1 MDKIPSAQ
9 QTLEHIASQYPPH
22 NQDDNA
28 SLKGR
33 EATLEMHIAFE
44 SIIIAISTDFI
55 NLPPDQIDAGIVQA
69 LYAISS
75 FAGVDRSYIFLFSDD
90 ATTMSNIYEWCAP
103 GIAPAQAEMQQV
115 SVSEFAWSNTQLLN
129 REILYIPRVADLPP
143 EANAERREF
152 ERQGIQSLIAVPM
165 PSDDRVLG
173 FLGFD
178 AVHKERYWSDE
189 SITLLKIVGQ
199 IFVNALRRK
208 HTDEQLRESQR
219 TLEQHVQSRTR
230 QLTTLL
236 EVQQALSSRLD
247 PDAVMQMIAE
257 EGRQLIGAD
266 FAALF
271 VRDDDTLRVTALAGT
286 YGPKMVVGYQMSLY
300 QSATGLA
307 MISQQGVRI
316 PSRDDPRVN
325 RVAMEHAGIQAMLS
339 VPLVSGDMPVGVLS
353 VGNQQ
358 PYTFTE
364 TDEHTLMLLAPGAT
378 IALENARLYAQAQ
391 QVAAMEERQRI
402 ARDLHDALTQ
412 TLFSASM
419 IADVLPRLW
428 ERNPVEGQRRLGELR
443 QLTRGALA
451 EMRTLLL
458 ELRPAALTE
467 ANLGDVLKQLG
478 EAITGR
484 ARLPVTVTV
493 SGAGI
498 LPPEVQVAFYRI
510 AQETLNNAV
519 KHAGAHAV
527 EVTLAFHPDKV
538 SLRICDDGC
547 GFDPSDIAAGHFG
560 LGIMQERAAAIEAQL
575 AVVSQRSKG
584 TEVTVVWYT
593 SKDKEPV

>member
-1 MDKIPSAQ
+1 
-9 QTLEHIASQYPPH
+9 
-22 NQDDNA
+22 
-28 SLKGR
+28 
-33 EATLEMHIAFE
+33 
-44 SIIIAISTDFI
+44 
-55 NLPPDQIDAGIVQA
+55 
-69 LYAISS
+69 
-75 FAGVDRSYIFLFSDD
+75 
-90 ATTMSNIYEWCAP
+90 
-103 GIAPAQAEMQQV
+103 
-115 SVSEFAWSNTQLLN
+115 
-129 REILYIPRVADLPP
+129 
-143 EANAERREF
+143 
-152 ERQGIQSLIAVPM
+152 
-165 PSDDRVLG
+165 
-173 FLGFD
+173 
-178 AVHKERYWSDE
+178 
-189 SITLLKIVGQ
+189 
-199 IFVNALRRK
+199 
-208 HTDEQLRESQR
+208 
-219 TLEQHVQSRTR
+219 
-230 QLTTLL
+230 
-236 EVQQALSSRLD
+236 
-247 PDAVMQMIAE
+247 
-257 EGRQLIGAD
+257 
-266 FAALF
+266 
-271 VRDDDTLRVTALAGT
+271 
-286 YGPKMVVGYQMSLY
+286 
-300 QSATGLA
+300 
-307 MISQQGVRI
+307 
-316 PSRDDPRVN
+316 
-325 RVAMEHAGIQAMLS
+325 
-339 VPLVSGDMPVGVLS
+339 MPVGVLS

-443 QLTRGALA
+443 QLPRGALA

-493 SGAGI
+493 SGVGI
-498 LPPEVQVAFYRI
+498 LPPEVHVAFYRI